1 MAKKLEDNLST
12 WDVFLNQT
20 LAAIRFNVNESAG
33 YTPFYLLYTRDVVLP
48 IDNILKPRHRYLG
61 EDPHKIALEQQ
72 HRAFTMVHRILR
84 RSKRRQARYANRRAV
99 GVDLKVGD
107 PVYYKNNQ
115 RQSKLQSKWK
125 PFYRIIEQTS
135 PVTFKIK
142 NQLDG
147 KVTKAHK
154 ELLRFANIDEWDIPK
169 DDGGRPLR
177 KAAYVMPQDSES
189 DNGDADIDNDTNDES
204 NQEPSSDVK
213 SGAVSVSS
221 DKDSLRANES
231 FDEELSAES
240 DGDDENVPLAQ
251 LARKYRKERDNS
263 SSEDDIP
270 LFELQKRLRGQ
281 DNNDMTFDGIVD
293 SDIEDGSLMDINEC
307 RI

>member
-1 MAKKLEDNLST
+1 
-12 WDVFLNQT
+12 
-20 LAAIRFNVNESAG
+20 
-33 YTPFYLLYTRDVVLP
+33 
-48 IDNILKPRHRYLG
+48 
-61 EDPHKIALEQQ
+61 
-72 HRAFTMVHRILR
+72 MVHRILR
-84 RSKRRQARYANRRAV
+84 RSKRRQARYASRRAV
-99 GVDLKVGD
+99 GVDLKVGEQ
-107 PVYYKNNQ
+107 VYYKNNQ

-221 DKDSLRANES
+221 DKDSLRVNES

-240 DGDDENVPLAQ
+240 DGDDENAPLAQ

-307 RI
+307 RIRPKKSKKPKSHKQKFKALMRFAVELM